1 MGDLQLCWMGD
12 FKQLKQFINE
22 NIELNAVWNS
32 PGGDKKT
39 YSDGHTSISWRKN
52 KKVLQIEGKE
62 KDRIKSKLCSVL
74 CNVHSHIPAKES
86 VATDEGSGNSSL
98 TLSGLSADMEGI
110 KHDTVICEREIET
123 NRHTIRNLEDRLNK
137 VSGNFEE
144 VSNKLDNMKEL
155 YFPHNQHVSQSAP
168 LFEYSNLLEK
178 DLPRPKT
185 LCYDKSTSTKDLIV
199 NNQNQ
204 ITVDELH
211 LSPTGL
217 VPMSTYTSVNS
228 TCAVQILKPS
238 KHAIVNHSEKQI
250 NQSSATNTFVSNLI
264 PRTVTNSTYSNE
276 FKRRQNFCFNL
287 LNKGGPTEE
296 GCHNNN
302 NNPPRVQCKDLHK
315 QDINQAIPTRIT
327 YRIPSKV
334 RANRQQGFRPSYAR
348 RRTDWIQHLDLV
360 HRILNPLMQ

>member
-1 MGDLQLCWMGD
+1 M
-12 FKQLKQFINE
+12 
-22 NIELNAVWNS
+22 
-32 PGGDKKT
+32 
-39 YSDGHTSISWRKN
+39 
-52 KKVLQIEGKE
+52 
-62 KDRIKSKLCSVL
+62 
-74 CNVHSHIPAKES
+74 
-86 VATDEGSGNSSL
+86 
-98 TLSGLSADMEGI
+98 
-110 KHDTVICEREIET
+110 
-123 NRHTIRNLEDRLNK
+123 
-137 VSGNFEE
+137 
-144 VSNKLDNMKEL
+144 
-155 YFPHNQHVSQSAP
+155 
-168 LFEYSNLLEK
+168 
-178 DLPRPKT
+178 
-185 LCYDKSTSTKDLIV
+185 
-199 NNQNQ
+199 
-204 ITVDELH
+204 
-211 LSPTGL
+211 
-217 VPMSTYTSVNS
+217 NS

-360 HRILNPLMQ
+360 HRVLNPLMQ

>member
-1 MGDLQLCWMGD
+1 
-12 FKQLKQFINE
+12 
-22 NIELNAVWNS
+22 
-32 PGGDKKT
+32 
-39 YSDGHTSISWRKN
+39 
-52 KKVLQIEGKE
+52 
-62 KDRIKSKLCSVL
+62 
-74 CNVHSHIPAKES
+74 
-86 VATDEGSGNSSL
+86 
-98 TLSGLSADMEGI
+98 MEGI
-110 KHDTVICEREIET
+110 KLDTVICEREIET

-185 LCYDKSTSTKDLIV
+185 LCYDKSTSTKNLIV

-250 NQSSATNTFVSNLI
+250 NQSSATNTFVLNLI

-360 HRILNPLMQ
+360 HRVLNPLMQ